1 VDGSWPQV
9 FCSLL
14 IYFFNENGIVNIF
27 TLSVIYI
34 HVD

>member
-1 VDGSWPQV
+1 VATG
-9 FCSLL
+9 FLFF
-14 IYFFNENGIVNIF
+14 IYLFFNENGIANIF